1 MKALFPLLLC
11 AALLCGCGA
20 QTPAGETAA
29 TGHAEPVD
37 MTALYTR
44 LEAMDMPEMV
54 ELDEGLRLDLYGIR
68 SEDVKQVK
76 VMICTDG
83 LRADEF
89 WLIEAV
95 DEAAAQKLKGLAENR
110 VKQKDAESITYS
122 PEQNVIVKKS
132 VVETVG
138 RYVYFICSPDV
149 EAMTDIVRTA
159 LGQ

>member
-1 MKALFPLLLC
+1 MKKII
-11 AALLCGCGA
+11 AAILTVLLLCGCGA
-20 QTPAGETAA
+20 QTAA
-29 TGHAEPVD
+29 PTDAVPAEPVD
-37 MTALYTR
+37 MQALYAQ
-44 LEAMDMPEMV
+44 LEAVGMPNML
-54 ELDEGLRLDLYGIR
+54 ELDETMRLNIYGIR
-68 SEDVKQVK
+68 AEDVKQVK